1 MAKNI
6 KETAAEKIE
15 VIDQIEEKG
24 NRKGLVLWLAIPAVV
39 LTIGAA
45 AFFVT
50 RRISRR
56 HDA

>member
-6 KETAAEKIE
+6 KEAVAEKIE

-24 NRKGLVLWLAIPAVV
+24 SHKGLVLWLAIPATI

-56 HDA
+56 HEA